1 MNNSVGVKERFKHRL
16 SEYVAAT
23 NHIIDLI
30 STVRDLPQKSVYEA
44 MRYSITAGG
53 KRIRPVITMAVT
65 EMLDGDV
72 NTAAAAAAAIECIH
86 TYSLIHDDLP
96 CMDDDDLR
104 RGRPTCHKAFPESTA
119 LLAGDGL
126 LNLAFELLSC
136 QDYMTL
142 EADVRLNLISA
153 LASASGT
160 NGMIGGQIIDLES
173 EGRDDVT
180 MEELTN
186 LHRLKTGE
194 LISVSAE
201 FGCILCGLHDESDE
215 RLVKIRDFSAK
226 LGLAFQIKDDILDI
240 TGDAAVLGKPIGSDA
255 DCGKV
260 TFVTL
265 LGLDGAEN
273 KLNSLTAEAVFAL
286 DIFGDRAWF
295 LKELANVLLTR
306 DK

>member
-1 MNNSVGVKERFKHRL
+1 MNNSVGIKEVFEHKL
-16 SEYVAAT
+16 SEYTAKM

-30 STVRDLPQKSVYEA
+30 LTVRDVPQKTVYEA

-53 KRIRPVITMAVT
+53 KRVRPVIAMAVT
-65 EMLDGDV
+65 EMLGGDV
-72 NTAAAAAAAIECIH
+72 DLAAAAAAAIECIH

-96 CMDDDDLR
+96 CMDNDDLR
-104 RGRPTCHKAFPESTA
+104 RGKPTCHKVFPESTA

-142 EADVRLNLISA
+142 EADIRLKLIHA

-173 EGRDDVT
+173 EGRDDVKL
-180 MEELTN
+180 EELTN
-186 LHRLKTGE
+186 LHRLKTGG

-201 FGCILCGLHDESDE
+201 FGCILCGLYDESDE

-255 DCGKV
+255 NCGKV
-260 TFVTL
+260 TFVTV
-265 LGLDGAEN
+265 LGLAGAES
-273 KLNSLTAEAVFAL
+273 KLNSLTAEAVSAL
-286 DIFGDRAWF
+286 DIFGDKAWF
-295 LKELANVLLTR
+295 LKELANALLTR